1 MESLELNYEEITK
14 KQRKN
19 EQYLRRL
26 EQNLKTQEQ
35 SQQKSD
41 KMLAKIAWSV
51 EQINNKLKW

>member
-14 KQRKN
+14 KQRKQ

-41 KMLAKIAWSV
+41 KLLAKIA
-51 EQINNKLKW
+51 

>member
-14 KQRKN
+14 KQRKQ

-35 SQQKSD
+35 SQQKSE
-41 KMLAKIAWSV
+41 KLLAKIA
-51 EQINNKLKW
+51 